1 MKSLC
6 VGSGAS
12 EAERLWTP
20 AFGWLTLAHFLQA
33 IAASSM
39 LLLPLYLSFLGATRA
54 EIGTIMAMAAVGS
67 LCVRPVGAWAID
79 RVGRKPT
86 LVAGTLLI
94 FVGTSMLLWAKD
106 LGSMVYLSRLFLGL
120 GAGVVFPA
128 FVALVS
134 DHIPVFR
141 RTEGLALFGV
151 SGLIPMGFH
160 PFADKLGISPGD
172 IRWLVPLVGILML
185 VSLLPLIPLR
195 EPMHDRPW
203 VNTTWRDVWNMLS
216 SRMLWPV
223 WLATIVFALCLGS
236 VVSFAVISA
245 KQRNIA
251 DAAMFWV
258 TYALGGAGVRLF
270 GGRLP
275 DRIGPFNLVSP
286 AFALYAIALLCLA
299 FADSFGDVLVA
310 GFLAGLGHGYGVP
323 ILSSMVISRSP
334 EHLRGTA
341 LSAYAALW
349 GIAEI
354 LLLPVLG
361 AFADHYG
368 DRAMFVL
375 VVLSGL
381 CLLMLWAYWEHTH
394 DRPHPL
400 PSPTSSPVLPSQM
413 ATSSP

>member
-1 MKSLC
+1 MKSLS
-6 VGSGAS
+6 VRGDAVESD
-12 EAERLWTP
+12 RLWTP
-20 AFGWLTLAHFLQA
+20 VFGWLTLAHFLQA

-54 EIGTIMAMAAVGS
+54 EVGTIMAMAAVGS

-86 LVAGTLLI
+86 LIAGTIAI
-94 FVGTSMLLWAKD
+94 FVGTTLLLWAKD
-106 LGSMVYLSRLFLGL
+106 LGTMVYVSRLCLGL

-128 FVALVS
+128 FVALAS
-134 DHIPVFR
+134 DNIPVFR

-160 PFADKLGISPGD
+160 PFADRLGIAPAD
-172 IRWLVPLVGILML
+172 IRWLIPLVGILML
-185 VSLLPLIPLR
+185 VSLLPLLRVNEPLF
-195 EPMHDRPW
+195 ERPL
-203 VNTTWRDVWNMLS
+203 VKTTWGEVWDTLS

-245 KQRNIA
+245 KQRHIA

-275 DRIGPFNLVSP
+275 DRVGPFNLVSP
-286 AFALYAIALLCLA
+286 AFALYAAALLWLA
-299 FADSFGDVLVA
+299 FASTFGDVLGA

-349 GIAEI
+349 GISEI

-361 AFADHYG
+361 SFADHYG

-375 VVLSGL
+375 VVLSGT
-381 CLLMLWAYWEHTH
+381 CLLVLWAYWEHTH
-394 DRPHPL
+394 LHKKPPL
-400 PSPTSSPVLPSQM
+400 LSSPSFPSHM
-413 ATSSP
+413 AASAS